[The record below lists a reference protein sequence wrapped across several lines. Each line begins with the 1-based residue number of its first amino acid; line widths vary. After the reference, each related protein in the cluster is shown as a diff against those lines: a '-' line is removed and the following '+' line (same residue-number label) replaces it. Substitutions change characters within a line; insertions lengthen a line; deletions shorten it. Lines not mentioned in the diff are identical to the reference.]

1 MTCFSFVCWIST
13 GGIAI
18 RFQLSNERI
27 SYLGIFQ
34 QFWMIAPAEILGVA
48 NVYHGFVHLYT
59 RKKSRSFRVLSSD
72 LLKLNRWNPY
82 FPSGFDVHIT
92 PHHDAIRP
100 TSVQRPGSMSR
111 AFPWLELDDDRKTT
125 LPMGK
130 MVGMVGRGTPWLVPL
145 GTTARPSLENR
156 ESIWPTW
163 RIAISPYFTHISDL
177 TNAKKP
183 LDFTSS
189 NRHNRD
195 WTNIWDLPKWG
206 ASRKMRHFTSNGHLK
221 QKSIGILK
229 IHELKLRQEWYPH
242 FGSTGTDSTKT
253 NIKTSWFVTILVNK
267 WP

>member
-1 MTCFSFVCWIST
+1 
-13 GGIAI
+13 
-18 RFQLSNERI
+18 
-27 SYLGIFQ
+27 
-34 QFWMIAPAEILGVA
+34 
-48 NVYHGFVHLYT
+48 
-59 RKKSRSFRVLSSD
+59 
-72 LLKLNRWNPY
+72 
-82 FPSGFDVHIT
+82 
-92 PHHDAIRP
+92 
-100 TSVQRPGSMSR
+100 MSR

-145 GTTARPSLENR
+145 GTTQHPARPSLENR
-156 ESIWPTW
+156 FDFTNLDNCD
-163 RIAISPYFTHISDL
+163 FTHISDL

-189 NRHNRD
+189 NSYCWD
-195 WTNIWDLPKWG
+195 LTDIWDFPKWW